1 MSESSDLMA
10 DIAELQGELSK
21 IHDGK
26 QVSEILKE
34 QFKDYVLELQ
44 ELDEDKTNC
53 EIHLKSINKRME
65 EIKLSIRKEWGP
77 FTQGSDKNSLDFGS
91 CKLVME
97 PTLNVTMEDEEVAID
112 WLQKNGFEN
121 VLKFQVHSQ
130 TFKSI
135 GRKLYQ
141 DPKNPVQIPGA
152 SYQEFQIVKL
162 KK

>member
-1 MSESSDLMA
+1 MSESSNLMA

-21 IHDGK
+21 INDGK

-44 ELDEDKTNC
+44 ALDEDKTNC
-53 EIHLKSINKRME
+53 EIHLKALNKRME
-65 EIKLSIRKEWGP
+65 EIKLSIRKEWSP
-77 FTQGSDKNSLDFGS
+77 FAQGSDKNSLDFGN
-91 CKLVME
+91 CKLIME

-112 WLQKNGFEN
+112 WLKNNGFEN

-141 DPKNPVQIPGA
+141 DPKNPVLIPGA
-152 SYQEFQIVKL
+152 AYQEFQIVKL